1 MSNSLLARIFSRKDK
16 IGEVFNFSLSLSL
29 LVRIFSRRVFNFS
42 LSLCSRSKE
51 RRMDGS
57 RGRGRDTYR
66 VEGTAGVASPGD
78 NGMASEEASE
88 ERRTAL

>member
-1 MSNSLLARIFSRKDK
+1 MA
-16 IGEVFNFSLSLSL
+16 
-29 LVRIFSRRVFNFS
+29 
-42 LSLCSRSKE
+42 
-51 RRMDGS
+51 GS